1 MDKFKCEK
9 CGKIFDEF
17 EADYNFMS
25 TKGKEYCS
33 ECIKGDKTYFIPRG
47 DFFPNPKKK

>member
-1 MDKFKCEK
+1 MDTFKCEQ

-25 TKGKEYCS
+25 TQGKELCQ
-33 ECIKGDKTYFIPRG
+33 ECIEKNPTPRKE
-47 DFFPNPKKK
+47 N